1 MSGRY
6 ESSPVNLR
14 ALRDR
19 LTAAAKREGVV
30 FGRLQQHVGVL
41 VVTQFMESL
50 TDEQGGPLLLVKGG
64 ASLELRRGI
73 PGSRTSKD
81 LDTVIRGDMPAVHD
95 RLADAG
101 ADGWEGFTAVFT
113 PAVPFEVPGLVSNPH
128 RFTAKLSYQ
137 GKPFVSV
144 PIEVSPIEAG
154 NADDHDKIASE
165 ALALVGLPISA
176 AVPCMTL
183 PWQIAQ
189 KIHACTAALEPPR
202 TNDRAH
208 DLVDLQLLEA
218 LVVDE
223 PLGQARQA
231 CIAVFEARAQHDWPP
246 TVEAQPHWGPI
257 YTRALEG
264 LDELVDDEQLEEP
277 SWRSFNAAVMTGT
290 ERMVDEEI
298 PRAVRAASVH
308 LHARVVR
315 PWGRERHGP

>member
-1 MSGRY
+1 MSARY
-6 ESSPVNLR
+6 ESSPANLR

-19 LTAAAKREGVV
+19 LSAAAKREGVV

-50 TDEQGGPLLLVKGG
+50 TDEQGEPLVLVKGG

-81 LDTVIRGDMPAVHD
+81 LDTVIRGGMLAAHD

-101 ADGWEGFTAVFT
+101 AEGWEGFTAVFT
-113 PAVPFEVPGLVSNPH
+113 PAVPFEVPGLVSHPH
-128 RFTAKLSYQ
+128 RFTAKLSNE

-154 NADDHDKIASE
+154 NADGYDRITSD
-165 ALALVGLPISA
+165 ALALVGLPTSA

-189 KIHACTAALEPPR
+189 KIHACTAVVEPPR

-223 PLGQARQA
+223 PLGETRDA
-231 CIAVFEARAQHDWPP
+231 CVAVFEARAKHDWPP
-246 TVEAQPHWGPI
+246 MLEAQPHWGPI
-257 YTRALEG
+257 YARALEG
-264 LDELVDDEQLEEP
+264 LDELELAPNIDE
-277 SWRSFNAAVMTGT
+277 AV
-290 ERMVDEEI
+290 ERVQAFIDHI
-298 PRAVRAASVH
+298 DVA
-308 LHARVVR
+308 
-315 PWGRERHGP
+315 